1 MAKKEKKQ
9 VPLEASLWAACNKL
23 RGSVAATDY
32 VNVVLGLLFL
42 RFAYDKYQI
51 QREKL
56 MENED
61 TKIFVDNPKFY
72 SRDNVFYLGAKERW
86 PYINAHSKKNDIYQ
100 IIDTA
105 YTNME
110 KNNPALKGALPIGYY
125 ADLHI
130 EPSKFS
136 SLLDE
141 INKMQYS
148 LTQTDDVIGRV
159 YEYFLRKF
167 CIAAKSEKGEFYTP
181 GNIVDLMTRIIQPY
195 QGSVYDPCCGSGGM
209 FVQAAIFIEAHGG
222 NTKAVNVYGQE
233 SEPATYRLAKMNLAI
248 RGISYH
254 LGDRA
259 VSTFS
264 DDQHKE
270 LKFDNTMANPLKK
283 YAEYGG
289 FETDPRWQGYGVP
302 PTSNANYAWI
312 LHILNKLNV
321 SCGIAGFLLANGAL
335 GDSDT
340 QGIRKQLIESDKV
353 EAIIVSPRNM
363 FYSTDISSV
372 TL

>member
-56 MENED
+56 LENED

-72 SRDNVFYLGAKERW
+72 SRDNVFYLGEKERW

-100 IIDTA
+100 VIDTA

-209 FVQAAIFIEAHGG
+209 FV
-222 NTKAVNVYGQE
+222 
-233 SEPATYRLAKMNLAI
+233 
-248 RGISYH
+248 
-254 LGDRA
+254 
-259 VSTFS
+259 
-264 DDQHKE
+264 
-270 LKFDNTMANPLKK
+270 
-283 YAEYGG
+283 
-289 FETDPRWQGYGVP
+289 
-302 PTSNANYAWI
+302 
-312 LHILNKLNV
+312 
-321 SCGIAGFLLANGAL
+321 
-335 GDSDT
+335 
-340 QGIRKQLIESDKV
+340 
-353 EAIIVSPRNM
+353 
-363 FYSTDISSV
+363 
-372 TL
+372 